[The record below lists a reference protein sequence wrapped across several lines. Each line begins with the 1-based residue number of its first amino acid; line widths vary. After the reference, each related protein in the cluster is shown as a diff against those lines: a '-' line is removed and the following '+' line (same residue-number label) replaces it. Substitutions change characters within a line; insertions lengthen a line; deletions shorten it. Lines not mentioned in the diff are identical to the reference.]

1 MKEITPT
8 TVTITHLLALCEQV
22 GGQRAAARLLRV
34 DERTVR
40 RWVAGDR
47 ECPWC
52 AAELLRRLATEM
64 KT

>member
-1 MKEITPT
+1 MKEITPII
-8 TVTITHLLALCEQV
+8 VTIPHLLALCEQV
-22 GGQRAAARLLRV
+22 GGQRAAARLLHV

-52 AAELLRRLATEM
+52 AAELLRRLATEQ